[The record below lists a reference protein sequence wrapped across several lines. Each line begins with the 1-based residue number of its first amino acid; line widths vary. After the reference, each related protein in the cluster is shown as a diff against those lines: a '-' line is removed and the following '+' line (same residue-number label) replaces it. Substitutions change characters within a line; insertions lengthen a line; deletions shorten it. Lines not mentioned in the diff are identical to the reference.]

1 MNRIPE
7 LVRQMADRF
16 REEKGT
22 IICRELLGVD
32 GREESVAPSARTPEY
47 YASSPC
53 SGLVECA
60 ARILEDTL
68 FAVKKVNVKVIHPAM
83 TGCLLLFGKMCGYIF
98 ENKGKMC

>member
-16 REEKGT
+16 QEEKGT

-32 GREESVAPSARTPEY
+32 GREESAAPSARTPEY
-47 YASSPC
+47 YASRPC
-53 SGLVECA
+53 SGLVECE

-68 FAVKKVNVKVIHPAM
+68 FAVEK
-83 TGCLLLFGKMCGYIF
+83 
-98 ENKGKMC
+98 NKCKSYTPGHDRVFLDLML